1 MAAARRTGVGAEG
14 SSGTIAL
21 ELVDADDR
29 PTGVTTSVP
38 FAVEIQPVAQQ
49 MAMTALAA
57 KDATSRMRVGSIETR
72 SPAGEVA
79 EVGRTARS
87 TSRRPTRRCQRPNW
101 LARHRQ
107 VASSVEIASAGSS
120 TNTASRRENRICA
133 PHNVSSIGGRVGWGR
148 LVLVVAKV

>member
-1 MAAARRTGVGAEG
+1 MAAARRTRVGAEG

-107 VASSVEIASAGSS
+107 VASSVEIASADGIEELCLEVCSDAAHAG
-120 TNTASRRENRICA
+120 NCPIRAENK
-133 PHNVSSIGGRVGWGR
+133 GGEE
-148 LVLVVAKV
+148 